1 MTPPT
6 DKAREAFEGWFA
18 TEYPTA
24 KNDLGAEALTAYKA
38 ELFAPWQAALGSA
51 QIKLPE
57 RKAEPT
63 TQTADNVDEWRFV
76 RTWNRVIDEVK
87 ALNGIE

>member
-1 MTPPT
+1 MTPPK
-6 DKAREAFEGWFA
+6 DKAREAFEDFWF
-18 TEYPTA
+18 
-24 KNDLGAEALTAYKA
+24 AYKA
-38 ELFAPWQAALGSA
+38 NGYRGGASPREYAMDAYQAALASA
-51 QIKLPE
+51 EIKLPE

-87 ALNGIE
+87 ALNGVE